1 MAAPV
6 LAREP
11 PPVAT
16 SLPPPPFRCRRCSVS
31 CFESKPSCADLRAS
45 LYSFGTAM
53 STKIHIVVSS
63 FGRPVVESFPAY
75 TRKVGLPESRVLYTV
90 LRSPHIDKKSREQFE
105 MRIQKHVLDIKAER
119 HELHH
124 KLFWLKRHR
133 MLGAQFEV
141 QVSCKTRLDPKLLP
155 LRQNHLHSRNLEQY
169 VNSGPQDKSS

>member
-1 MAAPV
+1 MKAG
-6 LAREP
+6 R
-11 PPVAT
+11 T
-16 SLPPPPFRCRRCSVS
+16 
-31 CFESKPSCADLRAS
+31 
-45 LYSFGTAM
+45 M
-53 STKIHIVVSS
+53 STKIRVVVSS

-155 LRQNHLHSRNLEQY
+155 LPQNHLHTGNLEETVDSESQH
-169 VNSGPQDKSS
+169 KSS